1 MNLPLLAIS
10 TACQRLNFTDFGSVG
25 NCFVENVLFG
35 DVGLAGII
43 IFILFAALVVRYN
56 FPVTMMIPVGIAL
69 GYVLWLM
76 TGAEIF
82 MGMLILALII
92 GGAVLI
98 IGLIQYL
105 NR

>member
-1 MNLPLLAIS
+1 MNLPLLAVS
-10 TACQRLNFTDFGSVG
+10 TVCQRLNFTDFSSVG
-25 NCFVENVLFG
+25 TCFVENVLFG
-35 DVGLAGII
+35 DVALAGII

-56 FPVTMMIPVGIAL
+56 FPVTMMIPLGIAL

-82 MGMLILALII
+82 MGMFILALII

-98 IGLIQYL
+98 IGLMQYL

>member
-1 MNLPLLAIS
+1 
-10 TACQRLNFTDFGSVG
+10 
-25 NCFVENVLFG
+25 
-35 DVGLAGII
+35 
-43 IFILFAALVVRYN
+43 
-56 FPVTMMIPVGIAL
+56 MIPLGIAL

-82 MGMLILALII
+82 MGMFILALII

-98 IGLIQYL
+98 IGLMQYL